1 MIIIFSNLNY
11 TTSFVF
17 LLFDSEFV
25 LQEAIGRG

>member
-11 TTSFVF
+11 TMSFVF

-25 LQEAIGRG
+25 LKEAIGRG